1 MMDTLFLDFL
11 AAMPERIVMGIR
23 YEGTRYVIGTIGVF
37 VGLWLI
43 IGPFIRSRRIRKR
56 LPTKLLN
63 KQVRR
68 EILNSFRTILV
79 FVALD
84 IIIFDMAENGVFRF
98 YDDPAEFGA
107 IYYWGSILIAII
119 FHDAYFY
126 WTHRAMHHAKLY
138 KRFHLTHHRS
148 HNPTPF
154 TAYSFAVGEAI
165 VEYGYVPIM
174 LLVLPLHQ
182 SALAII
188 LMIMIFKNALGHS
201 GYEIFPR
208 GATRHWFWKHMTT
221 VTHHDM
227 HHEKAGGNYALY
239 FTWWDKLMGTEH
251 AEYHERFDAVTAK
264 RDAAGVAA

>member
-1 MMDTLFLDFL
+1 MEAILLEFI
-11 AAMPERIVMGIR
+11 AAMPERILMGIR

-37 VGLWLI
+37 VAMWLI

-56 LPTKLLN
+56 LPAKLLN
-63 KQVRR
+63 KQVRT
-68 EILNSFRTILV
+68 ELFNSFRTILV

-84 IIIFDMAENGVFRF
+84 ILIFDMAENGVFRF
-98 YDDPAEFGA
+98 YEDPAQFGMT
-107 IYYWGSILIAII
+107 YYWVSIGLAII
-119 FHDAYFY
+119 FHDTYFY

-154 TAYSFAVGEAI
+154 TAYSFAVGEAV

-188 LMIMIFKNALGHS
+188 LLIMIFKNALGHC

-208 GATRHWFWKHMTT
+208 GATRHWLWKHMTT

-227 HHEKAGGNYALY
+227 HHEKGGGNFGLY
-239 FTWWDKLMGTEH
+239 FTWWDKIMGTEH
-251 AEYHERFDAVTAK
+251 ANYHERFDAVTAK
-264 RDAAGVAA
+264 SEKHLITA

>member
-1 MMDTLFLDFL
+1 METILFDFISAL
-11 AAMPERIVMGIR
+11 PERIAMGIR
-23 YEGTRYVIGTIGVF
+23 FEGTRYVIGSIGVF
-37 VGLWLI
+37 VAIWLI

-56 LPTKLLN
+56 LPTKRLN
-63 KQVRR
+63 TQVRI
-68 EILNSFRTILV
+68 ELFNSFRTILI
-79 FVALD
+79 FVTLD
-84 IIIFDMAENGVFRF
+84 ILVFELADGGVFRF
-98 YDDPAEFGA
+98 YDDVSEFGA
-107 IYYWGSILIAII
+107 MYYWASIALGIL

-126 WTHRAMHHAKLY
+126 WTHRTMHHAKLY

-154 TAYSFAVGEAI
+154 TAYSFAAGEA
-165 VEYGYVPIM
+165 VVGYGYVPLM

-227 HHEKAGGNYALY
+227 HHEKGGGNFGLY
-239 FTWWDKLMGTEH
+239 FTWWDKIMGTEH
-251 AEYHERFDAVTAK
+251 VNYHERFDAVTAK
-264 RDAAGVAA
+264 RETIALAA